1 MKKPQFAVIA
11 LAGSAALMP
20 AVAAEKTV
28 VLSVPGMSCELCPV
42 TVKKAIS
49 KVPGVT
55 SVAASYEKKQAI
67 VTFDDART
75 TVDALTKATA
85 NAGYPSSPAR

>member
-1 MKKPQFAVIA
+1 MKKPLFAVIA
-11 LAGSAALMP
+11 LAGSAASMP

-49 KVPGVT
+49 KVPGVK
-55 SVAASYEKKQAI
+55 SVEASYEKKQAI